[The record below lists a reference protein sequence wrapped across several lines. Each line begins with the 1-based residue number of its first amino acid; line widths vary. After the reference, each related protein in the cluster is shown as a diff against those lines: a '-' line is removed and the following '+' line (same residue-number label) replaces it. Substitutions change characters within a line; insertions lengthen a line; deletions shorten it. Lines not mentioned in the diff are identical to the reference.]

1 MSENEFV
8 ITPKVDQIQ
17 EFIEIAQDFSN
28 PLEIVREAISNAF
41 DANANDI
48 TLTFETVEKDGETIL
63 KINIIDNG
71 LGMDKDGLHSF
82 FDLGNSLNRNNSAA
96 IGEKGH
102 GTKVYFN
109 SNRIELKTYKSGKC
123 FLAIMDAP
131 KKSLFARKMPIVT
144 VKELNEQG
152 QGTNICIYGYNNNR
166 RDKFTH
172 EQLKDYILWFTK
184 FGSVEKNFGITT
196 NQNTKLH
203 LKGLNNDNIETLDFG
218 HFFPNE
224 NNDVNALFTEYNVDA
239 PKHYCKRILKE
250 GHLKDMPEIK
260 YQAVFYIEGLRVKY
274 NYNPMLRRSGYT
286 APDGGYTVQDRYGI
300 WLCKDFIPIQRKN
313 DWITSKGSEYTKF
326 HAFINC
332 QKLRLTANRGSV
344 ENTPTELLTS
354 LRNTVREIYDAIVE
368 SNDWRD
374 ISWLEQEAG
383 AYNTDVK
390 EKNDFKKRLEAINK
404 TKTAKYEDLVLVE
417 PRQENGVFSLFLL
430 LSQKNKELFPFTI
443 IDYDTHSGIDVIVKA
458 NDHLPIKSSK
468 LYYVEFKH
476 YLTKDFN
483 HSFANLCS
491 IVCWDI
497 NTNDLKNSDE
507 VIDVAGEKRTL
518 IIKKIENDYTR
529 YYLDSIRSERKIE
542 VFVLKYYLQE
552 KLGIEFKPRTN
563 DDCY

>member
-184 FGSVEKNFGITT
+184 FGSVEK
-196 NQNTKLH
+196 
-203 LKGLNNDNIETLDFG
+203 TL
-218 HFFPNE
+218 
-224 NNDVNALFTEYNVDA
+224 VLLLI
-239 PKHYCKRILKE
+239 RILN
-250 GHLKDMPEIK
+250 
-260 YQAVFYIEGLRVKY
+260 YI
-274 NYNPMLRRSGYT
+274 
-286 APDGGYTVQDRYGI
+286 
-300 WLCKDFIPIQRKN
+300 
-313 DWITSKGSEYTKF
+313 
-326 HAFINC
+326 
-332 QKLRLTANRGSV
+332 
-344 ENTPTELLTS
+344 
-354 LRNTVREIYDAIVE
+354 
-368 SNDWRD
+368 
-374 ISWLEQEAG
+374 
-383 AYNTDVK
+383 
-390 EKNDFKKRLEAINK
+390 
-404 TKTAKYEDLVLVE
+404 
-417 PRQENGVFSLFLL
+417 
-430 LSQKNKELFPFTI
+430 
-443 IDYDTHSGIDVIVKA
+443 
-458 NDHLPIKSSK
+458 
-468 LYYVEFKH
+468 
-476 YLTKDFN
+476 
-483 HSFANLCS
+483 
-491 IVCWDI
+491 
-497 NTNDLKNSDE
+497 
-507 VIDVAGEKRTL
+507 
-518 IIKKIENDYTR
+518 
-529 YYLDSIRSERKIE
+529 
-542 VFVLKYYLQE
+542 
-552 KLGIEFKPRTN
+552 
-563 DDCY
+563 